1 MTMSARA
8 ALYATGVLPSR
19 AMPAPSIAVGNL
31 TVGGSGKTP
40 IAGWIASHYAG
51 RGLKPAILL
60 RGYGGDEGD
69 VLRAEVPEALVIEH
83 PDRWAMAQRAVEKG
97 ADVLVLDD
105 AFQRLDVRNDLNIV
119 LVSAESQRAVRWTL
133 PAGPWREGWGA
144 IGRADLAVITRKRA
158 DLAVARAT
166 AGRVAA
172 SLPGRRVA
180 IAHLRLGAF
189 SGLRSGTRVDS
200 ARLGGAKVLVAA
212 GVADPS
218 SLEDQLS
225 ELGARVV
232 VLPFADHQRYGSTEV
247 KRLVEA
253 LPRVDYVVVTEKD
266 AVKLRPKW
274 TDPAREPLVAQL
286 EVVWEDGGDDVVAA
300 LDAAAGPA
308 Q

>member
-1 MTMSARA
+1 
-8 ALYATGVLPSR
+8 
-19 AMPAPSIAVGNL
+19 VGNL

-40 IAGWIASHYAG
+40 LAGWIASHYAS

-69 VLRAEVPEALVIEH
+69 VLRAEVPEAMVLEH
-83 PDRWAMAQRAVEKG
+83 PDRWLMAQRAVEKG

-105 AFQRLDVRNDLNIV
+105 AFQRLDVRNDLNMV
-119 LVSAESQRAVRWTL
+119 LVSAESQRAVGWTL

-166 AGRVAA
+166 A
-172 SLPGRRVA
+172 RRVA
-180 IAHLRLGAF
+180 KSLRGKPVAIAYLRLGGF
-189 SGLRSGTRVDS
+189 RELKSGAPVDVS
-200 ARLGGAKVLVAA
+200 NLDRARVLVSA

-218 SLEDQLS
+218 ALGVQLT
-225 ELGARVV
+225 ELGARVK
-232 VLPFADHQRYGSTEV
+232 VLPLADHQRYGSAQV
-247 KRLVEA
+247 SDLIKA
-253 LPRVDYVVVTEKD
+253 LSSVDYLVITEKD
-266 AVKLRPKW
+266 AVKLGPRW
-274 TDPAREPLVAQL
+274 TDPREPLVAKL
-286 EVVWEDGGDDVVAA
+286 EVVWEEGGEAVIEA